1 MEGVDTSGQ
10 MIGRYRLLDKI
21 GEGGMGVVHLATDPQ
36 GRRVAVKVLR
46 PGVAS
51 DQTALRR
58 LAREVDSMRRV
69 RSSHVA
75 EIVDADVTAEPPYV
89 VTQYVPGRTLEQTV
103 RDRGPLGVRELRR
116 LATGLAEALAAI
128 HAAGI
133 IHRDLKPGN
142 VMFDENGEPVV
153 IDFGI
158 AQGVDAT
165 RLTATGLVIGTP
177 GYLAPEII
185 EGEDAAAPADIH
197 SWASTIAYAATGRAP
212 FGAGTFESIF
222 YKIMEG
228 RPDLDG
234 VPAALLPLIRAAMS
248 RNPAERPTAQ
258 ALVGLTSRLDV
269 ERTTF
274 DAPVPPHT
282 KPLTAVAAPPL
293 ANPRDF
299 RGQLPPAPP
308 PQPPPP
314 MYGQQ
319 PYTAP
324 APTPERRPE
333 RPPKPEGPKPYGLYR
348 LLSFLLLAGA
358 VGLAMVVPS
367 IALIIVLIA
376 MLLLRTADRA
386 SQDLASRRT
395 RRGPRPADVA
405 GVIVRSPFSVVRSGL
420 VMALISPIAILAG
433 VIVLI
438 ISMLAKSEMT
448 IARALSLSVAAF
460 VIVTCLG
467 PGSEPARRQLVRI
480 WGAVAPQR
488 ERAWIVVGVVGLLV
502 FFLVSFSLSQSPEL
516 RPFDFPQFNHAL
528 KDLRHQLR
536 NLRGG

>member
-10 MIGRYRLLDKI
+10 MMGRYRLLEKI

-36 GRRVAVKVLR
+36 GRRVAIKVLR

-69 RSSHVA
+69 HSPHVA

-103 RDRGPLGVRELRR
+103 RDRGPLKVHELQR
-116 LATGLAEALAAI
+116 LATGLAGALSAI
-128 HAAGI
+128 HGAGI

-142 VMFDENGEPVV
+142 VMFLDNGEPVV

-185 EGEDAAAPADIH
+185 EGEDAAAPADVH

-212 FGAGTFESIF
+212 FGSGTFESIF

-228 RPDLDG
+228 KPDLDG
-234 VPAALLPLIRAAMS
+234 VPAALLPLVRAAMA

-269 ERTTF
+269 AATMF
-274 DAPVPPHT
+274 DGPPAPPKT
-282 KPLTAVAAPPL
+282 RPLTAVIAPPPP

-299 RGQLPPAPP
+299 RGQLPPA
-308 PQPPPP
+308 QPPPP
-314 MYGQQ
+314 S
-319 PYTAP
+319 
-324 APTPERRPE
+324 
-333 RPPKPEGPKPYGLYR
+333 PYG
-348 LLSFLLLAGA
+348 
-358 VGLAMVVPS
+358 
-367 IALIIVLIA
+367 
-376 MLLLRTADRA
+376 RA
-386 SQDLASRRT
+386 Y
-395 RRGPRPADVA
+395 P
-405 GVIVRSPFSVVRSGL
+405 
-420 VMALISPIAILAG
+420 
-433 VIVLI
+433 
-438 ISMLAKSEMT
+438 
-448 IARALSLSVAAF
+448 
-460 VIVTCLG
+460 
-467 PGSEPARRQLVRI
+467 
-480 WGAVAPQR
+480 
-488 ERAWIVVGVVGLLV
+488 
-502 FFLVSFSLSQSPEL
+502 
-516 RPFDFPQFNHAL
+516 
-528 KDLRHQLR
+528 
-536 NLRGG
+536 